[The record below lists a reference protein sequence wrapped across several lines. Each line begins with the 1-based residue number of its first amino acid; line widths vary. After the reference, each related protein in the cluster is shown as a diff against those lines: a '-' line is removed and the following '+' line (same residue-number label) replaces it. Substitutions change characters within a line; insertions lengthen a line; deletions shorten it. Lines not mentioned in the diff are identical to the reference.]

1 MATHR
6 KNSSKKRMRAGEFAV
21 AAFLGLAV
29 TAAPAVAAAD
39 TTDGPSTGPASDS
52 DHKASDNSGA
62 SNGAGGSGTVKTG
75 GLGTSENDSDDR
87 GSGTRTGGL
96 KERDELKDD
105 DGLKD
110 NDGLKNEG
118 LKDDGVKNEGLKDE
132 EPVGSTVL
140 EGTDGSGAEAG
151 GAGEGTTPIVEEQPT
166 GEGTDTATTGEAG
179 TGTTTTEQPGTT
191 GGDGA
196 TTEPAAQPP
205 VTVPGGEGAEVPP
218 GTVDSPSDNAPVVAP
233 VVVPEVGH
241 SAQYASL
248 AGSDPTPTPPALA
261 SALFD
266 IDIVPKPPVIPAFEP
281 FMGIVNAL
289 AGFVDAIFPP
299 YAADPI
305 LNPTQV
311 AAGWVM
317 TLFAGLQGTYWNGEP
332 TPFTFGALVLVTAA
346 YSRYERLATNQL
358 PGEPTVSAGP
368 LPLTWKLKSIDPNGD
383 PLVYSVDLSGQPSNG
398 LITMSPDGTFSFVP
412 SSLDDLNNG
421 TDVTFTVRVNDSL
434 GFLDHPLT
442 PDGNDAYYT
451 VTFRYPGLGINNLPY
466 FGSGGHAQVTGYDPV
481 TGKVTITAE
490 ATDADGDPLTY
501 TASALWGSVVRNE
514 DGTFTYTPTDAARHG
529 AAALL
534 GVKSDLISI
543 WANDGRGGI
552 TLLPT
557 VVSVD
562 IVSANTPP
570 TITVGTATTEP
581 ITGII
586 TGSFE
591 VKDDDDDLV
600 IVTGDVVTPRGGVVV
615 VTPFGYMY
623 TPTLAARSQGGTDTF
638 TVTLNDA
645 HGGVVEVSV
654 TVTINRINSN
664 PIGGI
669 TVALPDSDGVVR
681 GTVAA
686 TDFDGDDLTFTL
698 ANGASSGHSANGGI
712 VLLNTDG
719 TFTFIPKPAGLLGGL
734 TLDSFEV
741 HVSDGRGGTT
751 TTTVTLSA
759 DLDIDPV
766 VTSNVDGVVKG
777 GLQISNNA
785 NTGLLTYSVGSGPSK
800 GTVTV
805 NADGTYTYTA
815 TTAGWNESDTF
826 TIVGTVDGQ
835 SITVATVTVV
845 PKPNVAPTAPLIGGD
860 TVIGGSGIA
869 SGTVHAS
876 DENGDT
882 LHYSVDGPGGSSTKV
897 LSNGAIVTVDQNGNW
912 HYIPGLDS
920 GDPVFGAIALST
932 FTIYVTDGKGGEA
945 STLITVNTHN
955 LNIPVTKSGSNGTVT
970 GGLGLSAG
978 EQGLMTYS
986 LGNGPSKGTV
996 TVNADGTYTYTAT
1009 SAGWNE
1015 SDTFTI
1021 VGTINGQSI
1030 TVAEVSLVPKANTAP
1045 TAPLLGGD
1053 TVIGGSGIASGTVNA
1068 SDADGDT
1075 LHFSVDG
1082 PGGSSTKVLS
1092 NGAIVTVDANGKWH
1106 YIPGLNSGDLG
1117 GLVSSIALSS
1127 FTIYVTDGKGGQAST
1142 LITVN
1147 THELD
1152 IPVTKVVNN
1161 GTVTGGLGLS
1171 AGEQGLMTYSLGNGP
1186 SKGTVTVNADGTY
1199 TYTATTAGW
1208 NESDTFTIV
1217 GTINGQ
1223 SITVAEVSVVPKSN
1237 AAPTVDPI
1245 DLVTVVG
1252 GSGIATGNV
1261 SANDANGDTL
1271 HYSVT
1276 GYGGASTKVLSNGA
1290 IVSVDQ
1296 NGKWSYIPGPN
1307 SGVLGVILASSFTVY
1322 VTDGK
1327 GGEASTP
1334 VVVTTH
1340 DLNIP
1345 VTKSGSNGTVT
1356 GGLTLTAAEQGLMTY
1371 SLGNGP
1377 SKGTVTVNADGTY
1390 TYTATS
1396 AGWNESDTFTIVGT
1410 INGQSITVAEVSL
1423 VPKANTA
1430 PTAPLLGG
1438 DTVIGGSGI
1447 ASGTVNASDADGDT
1461 LHYSVDGPGGSSTKV
1476 LSNGAI
1482 VTVDA
1487 NGKWHYIPGLNS
1499 GDLGGLVSS
1508 IALST
1513 FTIYVTDG
1521 KGGQAS
1527 TLITV
1532 NTHELD
1538 IPVTKVVNNGT
1549 VTGGLGLSAGEQGLM
1564 TYSLGNGPSKGTV
1577 TVNADGTY
1585 TYTATT
1591 AGWNE
1596 SDTFTIVGT
1605 INGQSITVAEVSLV
1619 PKVNSGPSSKPL
1631 DGAVITGGSGI
1642 ATGNVGASDDDNDTL
1657 HYSVTGYGGGSSK
1670 LLGNG
1675 AIVTVD
1681 ANGKWSYVPGLNSGV
1696 LGAIVGSSF
1705 TVYVTD
1711 GKGGQTTTFVTV
1723 TTHDLNLP
1731 VTTSTS
1737 GGNGIVTGAVQLT
1750 GAEQGVLTYS
1760 VGNGPSKGTVAINA
1774 DGTYTYTR
1782 TVAGHTGGPTDS
1794 FEILGTVGGVSIVVA
1809 TVTVT
1814 PTLSNAAP
1822 TAGQTT
1828 ITESSLGG
1836 DFLGIRTQNTKGK
1849 VTAADADGDAITYPG
1864 GSIIPA
1870 MYSTANGGSVSFYS
1884 DGTFTYAITKSN
1896 SYFHGAAAVGASGLA
1911 VKDTFTITITDAL
1924 GASATIVVEVPV
1936 EKLNAKPSSSVSTNA
1951 SSDALGVV
1959 RGTLNG
1965 SDNDDDALTYN
1976 LVGATGGSAYTAN
1989 GGIVTLSGNSF
2000 TYIPTKSGSTTDTFT
2015 VTVSDGHG
2023 GTTTATISVAQAT
2036 PSPVT
2041 VTNGGANIQTV
2052 TLNVPGADASLLTF
2066 SVGAQGTKGT
2076 VVRNADGTYTYTRNT
2091 GLGHSTTPNDT
2102 FTIIGTDA
2110 SGKTVTIATVN
2121 VAPTIPNA
2129 APVAG
2134 STVVTGFSIDDN
2146 RVLGIGTLKQ
2156 TTTGTLKATDAD
2168 GDTVTFTPGSFSTAN
2183 GGTVAVNA
2191 DGTFTY
2197 TIEKGFSYYH
2207 GAAKI
2212 GASGSAVA
2220 DSFTATAVDGFGGS
2234 TSYSVSLSIYAINST
2249 PTISGGG
2256 RALGTVSGINV
2267 DDDDGDSLTFSHNGS
2282 SFTFGGRGLYTST
2295 LWNGSRLTVSDGY
2308 YVVVNGVVT
2317 GTPSTVTKTW

>member
-52 DHKASDNSGA
+52 DHKAGDNTGA
-62 SNGAGGSGTVKTG
+62 SNGTGGSGTVKTG

-87 GSGTRTGGL
+87 GSDTRTGGV
-96 KERDELKDD
+96 KERDESKDD
-105 DGLKD
+105 DS
-110 NDGLKNEG
+110 LKNDS
-118 LKDDGVKNEGLKDE
+118 LKNDDLKSDDLKNDDE
-132 EPVGSTVL
+132 IAGSTVL
-140 EGTDGSGAEAG
+140 TGTNGSGGENSG
-151 GAGEGTTPIVEEQPT
+151 GSVGATPIVDEQPPT
-166 GEGTDTATTGEAG
+166 EGTATTTTGEAG
-179 TGTTTTEQPGTT
+179 TGTTTEQSGTGSNT
-191 GGDGA
+191 GGDGV
-196 TTEPAAQPP
+196 TTEPGTQS
-205 VTVPGGEGAEVPP
+205 PGTAPEGEGTEGEGTEVAP
-218 GTVDSPSDNAPVVAP
+218 GTVDGPSDNAPVVAP

-241 SAQYASL
+241 ANQYAAL
-248 AGSDPTPTPPALA
+248 AGSDPAPTPPALA

-358 PGEPTVSAGP
+358 PGAPTVSAGP

-383 PLVYSVDLSGQPSNG
+383 PLVYSVDFSGQPSNG

-412 SSLDDLNNG
+412 NSLDDLNNG

-451 VTFRYPGLGINNLPY
+451 VSFRYPGLGINNLPY

-481 TGKVTITAE
+481 TGKVTITAA

-501 TASALWGSVVRNE
+501 TAEALWGSVVRNE
-514 DGTFTYTPTDAARHG
+514 DGTFTYTPSDAARHG

-534 GVKSDLISI
+534 GVKTDLVSI

-600 IVTGDVVTPRGGVVV
+600 IVTGDVVTPRGGIVV

-741 HVSDGRGGTT
+741 LVSDGRGGTT

-785 NTGLLTYSVGSGPSK
+785 NTGLLTYSLGSGPSK

-815 TTAGWNESDTF
+815 TTAGWNETDTF

-835 SITVATVTVV
+835 SITVATVKVV

-955 LNIPVTKSGSNGTVT
+955 LSIPVTKSGSNGTVT
-970 GGLGLSAG
+970 GGLTLTAA

-986 LGNGPSKGTV
+986 VGSGPSKGTV

-1009 SAGWNE
+1009 TAGWNE
-1015 SDTFTI
+1015 TDTFTI
-1021 VGTINGQSI
+1021 VGTIDGQSI
-1030 TVAEVSLVPKANTAP
+1030 TVAEVSVVPKKNSAP
-1045 TAPLLGGD
+1045 SAPMVGGD
-1053 TVIGGSGIASGTVNA
+1053 TVFGGSGIASGTVNA

-1082 PGGSSTKVLS
+1082 PGGASTKVLS

-1152 IPVTKVVNN
+1152 IPVTKVVNGN

-1171 AGEQGLMTYSLGNGP
+1171 AGEQGLMTYSLGSGP

-1199 TYTATTAGW
+1199 TYMATTAGW
-1208 NESDTFTIV
+1208 NETDTFTIV
-1217 GTINGQ
+1217 GTIDGQ

-1290 IVSVDQ
+1290 IVSVDA

-1340 DLNIP
+1340 DLTIP

-1371 SLGNGP
+1371 S
-1377 SKGTVTVNADGTY
+1377 
-1390 TYTATS
+1390 
-1396 AGWNESDTFTIVGT
+1396 VG
-1410 INGQSITVAEVSL
+1410 S
-1423 VPKANTA
+1423 
-1430 PTAPLLGG
+1430 
-1438 DTVIGGSGI
+1438 
-1447 ASGTVNASDADGDT
+1447 
-1461 LHYSVDGPGGSSTKV
+1461 
-1476 LSNGAI
+1476 
-1482 VTVDA
+1482 
-1487 NGKWHYIPGLNS
+1487 
-1499 GDLGGLVSS
+1499 
-1508 IALST
+1508 
-1513 FTIYVTDG
+1513 
-1521 KGGQAS
+1521 
-1527 TLITV
+1527 
-1532 NTHELD
+1532 
-1538 IPVTKVVNNGT
+1538 
-1549 VTGGLGLSAGEQGLM
+1549 
-1564 TYSLGNGPSKGTV
+1564 GPSKGTV

-1596 SDTFTIVGT
+1596 TDTFTIVGT

-1631 DGAVITGGSGI
+1631 DGAVIAGGSGI

-1705 TVYVTD
+1705 TVYITD
-1711 GKGGQTTTFVTV
+1711 GKGGQTTTFVIV

-1731 VTTSTS
+1731 VTTSNS

-1750 GAEQGVLTYS
+1750 GDEQGVLTYS
-1760 VGNGPSKGTVAINA
+1760 VGNGPSKGTVAVNA

-1794 FEILGTVGGVSIVVA
+1794 FEIIGTVGGVSIVVA

-1836 DFLGIRTQNTKGK
+1836 DFLGIRTQSTKGK

-1884 DGTFTYAITKSN
+1884 DGTFTYTITKSN
-1896 SYFHGAAAVGASGLA
+1896 SYFHGAAAVGASGLT

-1965 SDNDDDALTYN
+1965 SDNDDDPLTYS

-2041 VTNGGANIQTV
+2041 VTNAGANIQKV

-2076 VVRNADGTYTYTRNT
+2076 VVRNADGTYTYTRNAA
-2091 GLGHSTTPNDT
+2091 LGHSTTPNDA
-2102 FTIIGTDA
+2102 FTILGTDA

-2129 APVAG
+2129 APIGGAVTIT
-2134 STVVTGFSIDDN
+2134 SSSLEDNTVI
-2146 RVLGIGTLKQ
+2146 GIGTWKQ
-2156 TTTGTLKATDAD
+2156 RTSGSLAASDSD
-2168 GDTVTFTPGSFSTAN
+2168 GDAVSWTAGTFSTAN
-2183 GGTVAVNA
+2183 GGSVVVNA
-2191 DGTFTY
+2191 NGTFSY
-2197 TIEKGFSYYH
+2197 TIDKGYSYFH
-2207 GAAKI
+2207 GAAKV
-2212 GASGSAVA
+2212 GASGTAFA
-2220 DSFTATAVDGFGGS
+2220 DNFSVTVNDGFGGS
-2234 TSYSVSLSIYAINST
+2234 TTYSVNVNIYAHNDPPSISSGVRGIGGKYWTSVFAST
-2249 PTISGGG
+2249 SNGDSIGDLTITGQTGGGSATYTGWSQTLSTSGKSSGGTVTVTVTEDEYYKVVDG
-2256 RALGTVSGINV
+2256 VVQVGTLASTSRTFTVS
-2267 DDDDGDSLTFSHNGS
+2267 
-2282 SFTFGGRGLYTST
+2282 
-2295 LWNGSRLTVSDGY
+2295 
-2308 YVVVNGVVT
+2308 
-2317 GTPSTVTKTW
+2317 

>member
-39 TTDGPSTGPASDS
+39 TTDGPSTGPSTDSDS
-52 DHKASDNSGA
+52 KASDTTGA
-62 SNGAGGSGTVKTG
+62 STGAGGSSTVKTG
-75 GLGTSENDSDDR
+75 ALGTPDNDADDDR
-87 GSGTRTGGL
+87 GSDSRSGSV
-96 KERDELKDD
+96 KERGESATSKDD
-105 DGLKD
+105 D
-110 NDGLKNEG
+110 
-118 LKDDGVKNEGLKDE
+118 DDAIDTKLLDKADDSVE
-132 EPVGSTVL
+132 
-140 EGTDGSGAEAG
+140 GSGG
-151 GAGEGTTPIVEEQPT
+151 DLGVTPVVEEQ
-166 GEGTDTATTGEAG
+166 GEGVGTTVEAG
-179 TGTTTTEQPGTT
+179 TETPATETPATEASATETSGTEGGTEEPATGGNAVGTAEPGTQ
-191 GGDGA
+191 A
-196 TTEPAAQPP
+196 
-205 VTVPGGEGAEVPP
+205 PGSTPESEGTEVPS
-218 GTVDSPSDNAPVVAP
+218 GAVDGPSDNAPVVAP

-241 SAQYASL
+241 SAQYAAL
-248 AGSDPTPTPPALA
+248 AGSDATPTPPALA
-261 SALFD
+261 AALFD

-289 AGFVDAIFPP
+289 AGFIDAIFPP
-299 YAADPI
+299 YAPDPI

-412 SSLDDLNNG
+412 NSLDDLNNG

-442 PDGNDAYYT
+442 PEGNDAYYT

-481 TGKVTITAE
+481 TGKVTITAA

-514 DGTFTYTPTDAARHG
+514 DGTFTYTPSDAARHG

-534 GVKSDLISI
+534 GVKTDLVSI

-686 TDFDGDDLTFTL
+686 SDFDGDDLTFTL

-741 HVSDGRGGTT
+741 HISDGRGGTT

-785 NTGLLTYSVGSGPSK
+785 NTGLLTYSLGSGPSK
-800 GTVTV
+800 GNVTV

-835 SITVATVTVV
+835 SITVATVSVI

-882 LHYSVDGPGGSSTKV
+882 LHYSVNGPGGGSTKV
-897 LSNGAIVTVDQNGNW
+897 LANGAIVTVDQNGNW
-912 HYIPGLDS
+912 HYIPGIDS

-955 LNIPVTKSGSNGTVT
+955 LTIPVTKSGNGSGTVT
-970 GGLGLSAG
+970 GGLTLTAA

-986 LGNGPSKGTV
+986 
-996 TVNADGTYTYTAT
+996 
-1009 SAGWNE
+1009 
-1015 SDTFTI
+1015 
-1021 VGTINGQSI
+1021 VGS
-1030 TVAEVSLVPKANTAP
+1030 
-1045 TAPLLGGD
+1045 
-1053 TVIGGSGIASGTVNA
+1053 
-1068 SDADGDT
+1068 
-1075 LHFSVDG
+1075 
-1082 PGGSSTKVLS
+1082 
-1092 NGAIVTVDANGKWH
+1092 
-1106 YIPGLNSGDLG
+1106 
-1117 GLVSSIALSS
+1117 
-1127 FTIYVTDGKGGQAST
+1127 
-1142 LITVN
+1142 
-1147 THELD
+1147 
-1152 IPVTKVVNN
+1152 
-1161 GTVTGGLGLS
+1161 
-1171 AGEQGLMTYSLGNGP
+1171 GP

-1208 NESDTFTIV
+1208 NET
-1217 GTINGQ
+1217 
-1223 SITVAEVSVVPKSN
+1223 
-1237 AAPTVDPI
+1237 
-1245 DLVTVVG
+1245 
-1252 GSGIATGNV
+1252 
-1261 SANDANGDTL
+1261 
-1271 HYSVT
+1271 
-1276 GYGGASTKVLSNGA
+1276 
-1290 IVSVDQ
+1290 
-1296 NGKWSYIPGPN
+1296 
-1307 SGVLGVILASSFTVY
+1307 
-1322 VTDGK
+1322 
-1327 GGEASTP
+1327 
-1334 VVVTTH
+1334 
-1340 DLNIP
+1340 
-1345 VTKSGSNGTVT
+1345 
-1356 GGLTLTAAEQGLMTY
+1356 
-1371 SLGNGP
+1371 
-1377 SKGTVTVNADGTY
+1377 
-1390 TYTATS
+1390 
-1396 AGWNESDTFTIVGT
+1396 DTFTIVGT

-1423 VPKANTA
+1423 VPKSNTA

-1461 LHYSVDGPGGSSTKV
+1461 LHYSVDGPGGASTKV
-1476 LSNGAI
+1476 LANGAI

-1538 IPVTKVVNNGT
+1538 IPVTKVVNGNGT

-1564 TYSLGNGPSKGTV
+1564 TYSVGNGPSKGTV

-1596 SDTFTIVGT
+1596 TDTFTIVGT
-1605 INGQSITVAEVSLV
+1605 VDGQSITVAEVSVV
-1619 PKVNSGPSSKPL
+1619 PK
-1631 DGAVITGGSGI
+1631 
-1642 ATGNVGASDDDNDTL
+1642 
-1657 HYSVTGYGGGSSK
+1657 
-1670 LLGNG
+1670 
-1675 AIVTVD
+1675 
-1681 ANGKWSYVPGLNSGV
+1681 
-1696 LGAIVGSSF
+1696 
-1705 TVYVTD
+1705 
-1711 GKGGQTTTFVTV
+1711 
-1723 TTHDLNLP
+1723 
-1731 VTTSTS
+1731 
-1737 GGNGIVTGAVQLT
+1737 
-1750 GAEQGVLTYS
+1750 
-1760 VGNGPSKGTVAINA
+1760 
-1774 DGTYTYTR
+1774 
-1782 TVAGHTGGPTDS
+1782 
-1794 FEILGTVGGVSIVVA
+1794 
-1809 TVTVT
+1809 
-1814 PTLSNAAP
+1814 SN
-1822 TAGQTT
+1822 
-1828 ITESSLGG
+1828 
-1836 DFLGIRTQNTKGK
+1836 
-1849 VTAADADGDAITYPG
+1849 
-1864 GSIIPA
+1864 
-1870 MYSTANGGSVSFYS
+1870 
-1884 DGTFTYAITKSN
+1884 
-1896 SYFHGAAAVGASGLA
+1896 
-1911 VKDTFTITITDAL
+1911 
-1924 GASATIVVEVPV
+1924 
-1936 EKLNAKPSSSVSTNA
+1936 
-1951 SSDALGVV
+1951 
-1959 RGTLNG
+1959 
-1965 SDNDDDALTYN
+1965 
-1976 LVGATGGSAYTAN
+1976 
-1989 GGIVTLSGNSF
+1989 
-2000 TYIPTKSGSTTDTFT
+2000 
-2015 VTVSDGHG
+2015 
-2023 GTTTATISVAQAT
+2023 
-2036 PSPVT
+2036 
-2041 VTNGGANIQTV
+2041 
-2052 TLNVPGADASLLTF
+2052 
-2066 SVGAQGTKGT
+2066 
-2076 VVRNADGTYTYTRNT
+2076 
-2091 GLGHSTTPNDT
+2091 
-2102 FTIIGTDA
+2102 
-2110 SGKTVTIATVN
+2110 
-2121 VAPTIPNA
+2121 
-2129 APVAG
+2129 
-2134 STVVTGFSIDDN
+2134 
-2146 RVLGIGTLKQ
+2146 
-2156 TTTGTLKATDAD
+2156 
-2168 GDTVTFTPGSFSTAN
+2168 
-2183 GGTVAVNA
+2183 
-2191 DGTFTY
+2191 
-2197 TIEKGFSYYH
+2197 
-2207 GAAKI
+2207 
-2212 GASGSAVA
+2212 
-2220 DSFTATAVDGFGGS
+2220 
-2234 TSYSVSLSIYAINST
+2234 
-2249 PTISGGG
+2249 
-2256 RALGTVSGINV
+2256 
-2267 DDDDGDSLTFSHNGS
+2267 
-2282 SFTFGGRGLYTST
+2282 
-2295 LWNGSRLTVSDGY
+2295 
-2308 YVVVNGVVT
+2308 
-2317 GTPSTVTKTW
+2317 

>member
-1 MATHR
+1 M
-6 KNSSKKRMRAGEFAV
+6 
-21 AAFLGLAV
+21 
-29 TAAPAVAAAD
+29 
-39 TTDGPSTGPASDS
+39 
-52 DHKASDNSGA
+52 
-62 SNGAGGSGTVKTG
+62 
-75 GLGTSENDSDDR
+75 
-87 GSGTRTGGL
+87 
-96 KERDELKDD
+96 
-105 DGLKD
+105 
-110 NDGLKNEG
+110 
-118 LKDDGVKNEGLKDE
+118 
-132 EPVGSTVL
+132 
-140 EGTDGSGAEAG
+140 
-151 GAGEGTTPIVEEQPT
+151 
-166 GEGTDTATTGEAG
+166 
-179 TGTTTTEQPGTT
+179 
-191 GGDGA
+191 
-196 TTEPAAQPP
+196 
-205 VTVPGGEGAEVPP
+205 
-218 GTVDSPSDNAPVVAP
+218 
-233 VVVPEVGH
+233 
-241 SAQYASL
+241 
-248 AGSDPTPTPPALA
+248 
-261 SALFD
+261 
-266 IDIVPKPPVIPAFEP
+266 
-281 FMGIVNAL
+281 
-289 AGFVDAIFPP
+289 
-299 YAADPI
+299 
-305 LNPTQV
+305 
-311 AAGWVM
+311 
-317 TLFAGLQGTYWNGEP
+317 
-332 TPFTFGALVLVTAA
+332 
-346 YSRYERLATNQL
+346 
-358 PGEPTVSAGP
+358 
-368 LPLTWKLKSIDPNGD
+368 
-383 PLVYSVDLSGQPSNG
+383 
-398 LITMSPDGTFSFVP
+398 
-412 SSLDDLNNG
+412 
-421 TDVTFTVRVNDSL
+421 
-434 GFLDHPLT
+434 
-442 PDGNDAYYT
+442 
-451 VTFRYPGLGINNLPY
+451 
-466 FGSGGHAQVTGYDPV
+466 
-481 TGKVTITAE
+481 
-490 ATDADGDPLTY
+490 
-501 TASALWGSVVRNE
+501 
-514 DGTFTYTPTDAARHG
+514 
-529 AAALL
+529 
-534 GVKSDLISI
+534 
-543 WANDGRGGI
+543 
-552 TLLPT
+552 
-557 VVSVD
+557 
-562 IVSANTPP
+562 
-570 TITVGTATTEP
+570 
-581 ITGII
+581 TGII

-600 IVTGDVVTPRGGVVV
+600 IVTGDVVTPRGGIVV

-741 HVSDGRGGTT
+741 LVSDGRGGTT

-785 NTGLLTYSVGSGPSK
+785 NTGLLTYSLGSGPSK

-815 TTAGWNESDTF
+815 TTAGWNETDAF

-835 SITVATVTVV
+835 SITVATVKVV

-955 LNIPVTKSGSNGTVT
+955 LSIPVTKSGSNGTVT
-970 GGLGLSAG
+970 GGLTLTAA

-986 LGNGPSKGTV
+986 VGSGPSKGTV

-1009 SAGWNE
+1009 TAGWNE
-1015 SDTFTI
+1015 TDTFTI

-1030 TVAEVSLVPKANTAP
+1030 TVAEVSVVPKKNSAP
-1045 TAPLLGGD
+1045 SAPMVGGD
-1053 TVIGGSGIASGTVNA
+1053 TVFGGSGIASGTVNA

-1082 PGGSSTKVLS
+1082 PGGASTKVLS

-1152 IPVTKVVNN
+1152 IPVTKVVNGN

-1171 AGEQGLMTYSLGNGP
+1171 AGEQGLMTYSLGSGP

-1208 NESDTFTIV
+1208 NETDTFTIV
-1217 GTINGQ
+1217 GTIDGQ

-1340 DLNIP
+1340 DLTIP

-1371 SLGNGP
+1371 S
-1377 SKGTVTVNADGTY
+1377 
-1390 TYTATS
+1390 
-1396 AGWNESDTFTIVGT
+1396 VG
-1410 INGQSITVAEVSL
+1410 S
-1423 VPKANTA
+1423 
-1430 PTAPLLGG
+1430 
-1438 DTVIGGSGI
+1438 
-1447 ASGTVNASDADGDT
+1447 
-1461 LHYSVDGPGGSSTKV
+1461 
-1476 LSNGAI
+1476 
-1482 VTVDA
+1482 
-1487 NGKWHYIPGLNS
+1487 
-1499 GDLGGLVSS
+1499 
-1508 IALST
+1508 
-1513 FTIYVTDG
+1513 
-1521 KGGQAS
+1521 
-1527 TLITV
+1527 
-1532 NTHELD
+1532 
-1538 IPVTKVVNNGT
+1538 
-1549 VTGGLGLSAGEQGLM
+1549 
-1564 TYSLGNGPSKGTV
+1564 GPSKGTV

-1596 SDTFTIVGT
+1596 TDTFTIVGT

-1631 DGAVITGGSGI
+1631 DGAVIAGGSGI

-1705 TVYVTD
+1705 TVYITD

-1731 VTTSTS
+1731 VTTSNS

-1750 GAEQGVLTYS
+1750 GDEQGVLTYS
-1760 VGNGPSKGTVAINA
+1760 VGNGPSKGTVAVNA

-1794 FEILGTVGGVSIVVA
+1794 FEIIGTVGGVSIVVA

-1836 DFLGIRTQNTKGK
+1836 DFLGIRTQSTKGK

-1884 DGTFTYAITKSN
+1884 DGTFTYTITKSN
-1896 SYFHGAAAVGASGLA
+1896 SYFHGAAAVGASGLT

-1965 SDNDDDALTYN
+1965 SDNDDDPLTYS
-1976 LVGATGGSAYTAN
+1976 LVGATGGSAYTTN

-2041 VTNGGANIQTV
+2041 VTNAGANIQKV

-2076 VVRNADGTYTYTRNT
+2076 VVRNADGTYTYTRNAA
-2091 GLGHSTTPNDT
+2091 LGHSTTPNDT
-2102 FTIIGTDA
+2102 FTILGTDA

-2129 APVAG
+2129 APIGGAVTIT
-2134 STVVTGFSIDDN
+2134 SSSLEDNTVI
-2146 RVLGIGTLKQ
+2146 GIGTWKQ
-2156 TTTGTLKATDAD
+2156 RTSGSLAASDSD
-2168 GDTVTFTPGSFSTAN
+2168 GDAVSWTAGTFSTAN
-2183 GGTVAVNA
+2183 GGSVVVNA
-2191 DGTFTY
+2191 NGTFSY
-2197 TIEKGFSYYH
+2197 TIDKGYSYFH
-2207 GAAKI
+2207 GAAKV
-2212 GASGSAVA
+2212 GASGTAFA
-2220 DSFTATAVDGFGGS
+2220 DNFSVTVNDGFGGS
-2234 TSYSVSLSIYAINST
+2234 TTYSVNVNIYAHNDPPSISSGVRGIGGKYWTSVFAST
-2249 PTISGGG
+2249 SNGDSIGDLTITGQTGGGSATYTGWSQTLSTSGKSSGGTVTVTVTEDEYYKVVDG
-2256 RALGTVSGINV
+2256 VVQVGTLASTSRTFTVS
-2267 DDDDGDSLTFSHNGS
+2267 
-2282 SFTFGGRGLYTST
+2282 
-2295 LWNGSRLTVSDGY
+2295 
-2308 YVVVNGVVT
+2308 
-2317 GTPSTVTKTW
+2317 

>member
-52 DHKASDNSGA
+52 DHKAGDNTGA
-62 SNGAGGSGTVKTG
+62 SNGTGGSGTVKTG

-87 GSGTRTGGL
+87 GSDTRTGGV
-96 KERDELKDD
+96 KERDESKDD
-105 DGLKD
+105 DS
-110 NDGLKNEG
+110 LKNDS
-118 LKDDGVKNEGLKDE
+118 LKNDDLKSDDLKNDDE
-132 EPVGSTVL
+132 IAGSTVL
-140 EGTDGSGAEAG
+140 TGTNGSGGENSG
-151 GAGEGTTPIVEEQPT
+151 GSVGATPIVDEQPPT
-166 GEGTDTATTGEAG
+166 EGTATTTTGEAG
-179 TGTTTTEQPGTT
+179 TGTTTEQSGTGSNT
-191 GGDGA
+191 GGDGV
-196 TTEPAAQPP
+196 TTEPGTQS
-205 VTVPGGEGAEVPP
+205 PGTAPEGEGTEGEGTEVAP
-218 GTVDSPSDNAPVVAP
+218 GTVDGPSDNAPVVAP

-241 SAQYASL
+241 ANQYAAL
-248 AGSDPTPTPPALA
+248 AGSDPAPTPPALA

-358 PGEPTVSAGP
+358 PGAPTVSAGP

-383 PLVYSVDLSGQPSNG
+383 PLVYSVDFSGQPSNG

-412 SSLDDLNNG
+412 NSLDDLNNG

-451 VTFRYPGLGINNLPY
+451 VSFRYPGLGINNLPY

-481 TGKVTITAE
+481 TGKVTITAA

-501 TASALWGSVVRNE
+501 TAEALWGSVVRNE
-514 DGTFTYTPTDAARHG
+514 DGTFTYTPSDAARHG

-534 GVKSDLISI
+534 GVKTDLVSI

-600 IVTGDVVTPRGGVVV
+600 IVTGDVVTPRGGIVV

-741 HVSDGRGGTT
+741 LVSDGRGGTT

-785 NTGLLTYSVGSGPSK
+785 NTGLLTYSLGSGPSK

-805 NADGTYTYTA
+805 NADGTYTYMA
-815 TTAGWNESDTF
+815 TTAGWNETDTF

-835 SITVATVTVV
+835 SITVATVKVV

-955 LNIPVTKSGSNGTVT
+955 LSIPVTKSGSNGTVT
-970 GGLGLSAG
+970 GGLTLTAA

-986 LGNGPSKGTV
+986 VGSGPSKGTV

-1009 SAGWNE
+1009 TAGWNE
-1015 SDTFTI
+1015 TDTFTI
-1021 VGTINGQSI
+1021 VGTIDGQSI
-1030 TVAEVSLVPKANTAP
+1030 TVAEVSVVPKKNSAP
-1045 TAPLLGGD
+1045 SAPMVGGD
-1053 TVIGGSGIASGTVNA
+1053 TVFGGSGIASGTVNA

-1082 PGGSSTKVLS
+1082 PGGASTKVLS

-1152 IPVTKVVNN
+1152 IPVTKVVNGN

-1171 AGEQGLMTYSLGNGP
+1171 AGEQGLMTYSLGSGP

-1199 TYTATTAGW
+1199 TYMATTAGW
-1208 NESDTFTIV
+1208 NETDTFTIV
-1217 GTINGQ
+1217 GTIDGQ

-1290 IVSVDQ
+1290 IVSVDA

-1340 DLNIP
+1340 DLTIP

-1371 SLGNGP
+1371 S
-1377 SKGTVTVNADGTY
+1377 
-1390 TYTATS
+1390 
-1396 AGWNESDTFTIVGT
+1396 VG
-1410 INGQSITVAEVSL
+1410 S
-1423 VPKANTA
+1423 
-1430 PTAPLLGG
+1430 
-1438 DTVIGGSGI
+1438 
-1447 ASGTVNASDADGDT
+1447 
-1461 LHYSVDGPGGSSTKV
+1461 
-1476 LSNGAI
+1476 
-1482 VTVDA
+1482 
-1487 NGKWHYIPGLNS
+1487 
-1499 GDLGGLVSS
+1499 
-1508 IALST
+1508 
-1513 FTIYVTDG
+1513 
-1521 KGGQAS
+1521 
-1527 TLITV
+1527 
-1532 NTHELD
+1532 
-1538 IPVTKVVNNGT
+1538 
-1549 VTGGLGLSAGEQGLM
+1549 
-1564 TYSLGNGPSKGTV
+1564 GPSKGTV

-1596 SDTFTIVGT
+1596 TDTFTIVGT

-1631 DGAVITGGSGI
+1631 DGAVIAGGSGI

-1705 TVYVTD
+1705 TVYITD
-1711 GKGGQTTTFVTV
+1711 GKGGQTTTFVIV

-1731 VTTSTS
+1731 VTTSNS

-1750 GAEQGVLTYS
+1750 GDEQGVLTYS
-1760 VGNGPSKGTVAINA
+1760 VGNGPSKGTVAVNA

-1794 FEILGTVGGVSIVVA
+1794 FEIIGTVGGVSIVVA

-1836 DFLGIRTQNTKGK
+1836 DFLGIRTQSTKGK

-1884 DGTFTYAITKSN
+1884 DGTFTYTITKSN
-1896 SYFHGAAAVGASGLA
+1896 SYFHGAAAVGASGLT

-1965 SDNDDDALTYN
+1965 SDNDDDPLTYS

-2041 VTNGGANIQTV
+2041 VTNAGANIQKV

-2076 VVRNADGTYTYTRNT
+2076 VVRNADGTYTYTRNAA
-2091 GLGHSTTPNDT
+2091 LGHSTTPNDA
-2102 FTIIGTDA
+2102 FTILGTDA

-2129 APVAG
+2129 APIGGAVTIT
-2134 STVVTGFSIDDN
+2134 SSSLEDNTVI
-2146 RVLGIGTLKQ
+2146 GIGTWKQ
-2156 TTTGTLKATDAD
+2156 RTSGSLAASDSD
-2168 GDTVTFTPGSFSTAN
+2168 GDAVSWTAGTFSTAN
-2183 GGTVAVNA
+2183 GGSVVVNA
-2191 DGTFTY
+2191 NGTFSY
-2197 TIEKGFSYYH
+2197 TIDKGYSYFH
-2207 GAAKI
+2207 GAAKV
-2212 GASGSAVA
+2212 GASGTAFA
-2220 DSFTATAVDGFGGS
+2220 DNFSVTVNDGFGGS
-2234 TSYSVSLSIYAINST
+2234 TTYSVNVNIYAHNDPPSISSGVRGIGGKYWTSVFAST
-2249 PTISGGG
+2249 SNGDSIGDLTITGQTGGGSATYTGWSQTLSTSGKSSGGTVTVTVTEDEYYKVVDG
-2256 RALGTVSGINV
+2256 VVQVGTLASTSRTFTVS
-2267 DDDDGDSLTFSHNGS
+2267 
-2282 SFTFGGRGLYTST
+2282 
-2295 LWNGSRLTVSDGY
+2295 
-2308 YVVVNGVVT
+2308 
-2317 GTPSTVTKTW
+2317 

>member
-1 MATHR
+1 M
-6 KNSSKKRMRAGEFAV
+6 
-21 AAFLGLAV
+21 
-29 TAAPAVAAAD
+29 
-39 TTDGPSTGPASDS
+39 
-52 DHKASDNSGA
+52 
-62 SNGAGGSGTVKTG
+62 
-75 GLGTSENDSDDR
+75 
-87 GSGTRTGGL
+87 
-96 KERDELKDD
+96 
-105 DGLKD
+105 
-110 NDGLKNEG
+110 
-118 LKDDGVKNEGLKDE
+118 
-132 EPVGSTVL
+132 
-140 EGTDGSGAEAG
+140 
-151 GAGEGTTPIVEEQPT
+151 
-166 GEGTDTATTGEAG
+166 
-179 TGTTTTEQPGTT
+179 
-191 GGDGA
+191 
-196 TTEPAAQPP
+196 
-205 VTVPGGEGAEVPP
+205 
-218 GTVDSPSDNAPVVAP
+218 
-233 VVVPEVGH
+233 
-241 SAQYASL
+241 
-248 AGSDPTPTPPALA
+248 
-261 SALFD
+261 
-266 IDIVPKPPVIPAFEP
+266 
-281 FMGIVNAL
+281 
-289 AGFVDAIFPP
+289 
-299 YAADPI
+299 
-305 LNPTQV
+305 
-311 AAGWVM
+311 
-317 TLFAGLQGTYWNGEP
+317 
-332 TPFTFGALVLVTAA
+332 
-346 YSRYERLATNQL
+346 
-358 PGEPTVSAGP
+358 
-368 LPLTWKLKSIDPNGD
+368 
-383 PLVYSVDLSGQPSNG
+383 
-398 LITMSPDGTFSFVP
+398 
-412 SSLDDLNNG
+412 
-421 TDVTFTVRVNDSL
+421 
-434 GFLDHPLT
+434 
-442 PDGNDAYYT
+442 
-451 VTFRYPGLGINNLPY
+451 
-466 FGSGGHAQVTGYDPV
+466 
-481 TGKVTITAE
+481 
-490 ATDADGDPLTY
+490 
-501 TASALWGSVVRNE
+501 
-514 DGTFTYTPTDAARHG
+514 
-529 AAALL
+529 
-534 GVKSDLISI
+534 
-543 WANDGRGGI
+543 
-552 TLLPT
+552 
-557 VVSVD
+557 
-562 IVSANTPP
+562 
-570 TITVGTATTEP
+570 
-581 ITGII
+581 
-586 TGSFE
+586 
-591 VKDDDDDLV
+591 
-600 IVTGDVVTPRGGVVV
+600 TGDVVTPRGGIVV

-741 HVSDGRGGTT
+741 LVSDGRGGTT

-785 NTGLLTYSVGSGPSK
+785 NTGLLTYSLGSGPSK

-815 TTAGWNESDTF
+815 TTAGWNETDAF

-835 SITVATVTVV
+835 SITVATVKVV

-955 LNIPVTKSGSNGTVT
+955 LSIPVTKSGSNGTVT
-970 GGLGLSAG
+970 GGLTLTAA

-986 LGNGPSKGTV
+986 VGSGPSKGTV

-1009 SAGWNE
+1009 TAGWNE
-1015 SDTFTI
+1015 TDTFTI

-1030 TVAEVSLVPKANTAP
+1030 TVAEVSVVPKKNSAP
-1045 TAPLLGGD
+1045 SAPMVGGD
-1053 TVIGGSGIASGTVNA
+1053 TVFGGSGIASGTVNA

-1082 PGGSSTKVLS
+1082 PGGASTKVLS

-1152 IPVTKVVNN
+1152 IPVTKVVNGN

-1171 AGEQGLMTYSLGNGP
+1171 AGEQGLMTYSLGSGP

-1208 NESDTFTIV
+1208 NETDTFTIV
-1217 GTINGQ
+1217 GTIDGQ

-1340 DLNIP
+1340 DLTIP

-1371 SLGNGP
+1371 S
-1377 SKGTVTVNADGTY
+1377 
-1390 TYTATS
+1390 
-1396 AGWNESDTFTIVGT
+1396 VG
-1410 INGQSITVAEVSL
+1410 S
-1423 VPKANTA
+1423 
-1430 PTAPLLGG
+1430 
-1438 DTVIGGSGI
+1438 
-1447 ASGTVNASDADGDT
+1447 
-1461 LHYSVDGPGGSSTKV
+1461 
-1476 LSNGAI
+1476 
-1482 VTVDA
+1482 
-1487 NGKWHYIPGLNS
+1487 
-1499 GDLGGLVSS
+1499 
-1508 IALST
+1508 
-1513 FTIYVTDG
+1513 
-1521 KGGQAS
+1521 
-1527 TLITV
+1527 
-1532 NTHELD
+1532 
-1538 IPVTKVVNNGT
+1538 
-1549 VTGGLGLSAGEQGLM
+1549 
-1564 TYSLGNGPSKGTV
+1564 GPSKGTV

-1596 SDTFTIVGT
+1596 TDTFTIVGT

-1631 DGAVITGGSGI
+1631 DGAVIAGGSGI

-1705 TVYVTD
+1705 TVYITD

-1731 VTTSTS
+1731 VTTSNS

-1750 GAEQGVLTYS
+1750 GDEQGVLTYS
-1760 VGNGPSKGTVAINA
+1760 VGNGPSKGTVAVNA

-1794 FEILGTVGGVSIVVA
+1794 FEIIGTVGGVSIVVA

-1836 DFLGIRTQNTKGK
+1836 DFLGIRTQSTKGK

-1884 DGTFTYAITKSN
+1884 DGTFTYTITKSN
-1896 SYFHGAAAVGASGLA
+1896 SYFHGAAAVGASGLT

-1965 SDNDDDALTYN
+1965 SDNDDDPLTYS
-1976 LVGATGGSAYTAN
+1976 LVGATGGSAYTTN

-2041 VTNGGANIQTV
+2041 VTNAGANIQKV

-2076 VVRNADGTYTYTRNT
+2076 VVRNADGTYTYTRNAA
-2091 GLGHSTTPNDT
+2091 LGHSTTPNDT
-2102 FTIIGTDA
+2102 FTILGTDA

-2129 APVAG
+2129 APIGGAVTIT
-2134 STVVTGFSIDDN
+2134 SSSLEDNTVI
-2146 RVLGIGTLKQ
+2146 GIGTWKQ
-2156 TTTGTLKATDAD
+2156 RTSGSLAASDSD
-2168 GDTVTFTPGSFSTAN
+2168 GDAVSWTAGTFSTAN
-2183 GGTVAVNA
+2183 GGSVVVNA
-2191 DGTFTY
+2191 NGTFSY
-2197 TIEKGFSYYH
+2197 TIDKGYSYFH
-2207 GAAKI
+2207 GAAKV
-2212 GASGSAVA
+2212 GASGTAFA
-2220 DSFTATAVDGFGGS
+2220 DNFSVTVNDGFGGS
-2234 TSYSVSLSIYAINST
+2234 TTYSVNVNIYAHNDPPSISSGVRGIGGKYWTSVFAST
-2249 PTISGGG
+2249 SNGDSIGDLTITGQTGGGSATYTGWSQTLSTSGKSSGGTVTVTVTEDEYYKVVDG
-2256 RALGTVSGINV
+2256 VVQVGTLASTSRTFTVS
-2267 DDDDGDSLTFSHNGS
+2267 
-2282 SFTFGGRGLYTST
+2282 
-2295 LWNGSRLTVSDGY
+2295 
-2308 YVVVNGVVT
+2308 
-2317 GTPSTVTKTW
+2317 

>member
-1 MATHR
+1 M
-6 KNSSKKRMRAGEFAV
+6 
-21 AAFLGLAV
+21 
-29 TAAPAVAAAD
+29 
-39 TTDGPSTGPASDS
+39 
-52 DHKASDNSGA
+52 
-62 SNGAGGSGTVKTG
+62 
-75 GLGTSENDSDDR
+75 
-87 GSGTRTGGL
+87 
-96 KERDELKDD
+96 
-105 DGLKD
+105 
-110 NDGLKNEG
+110 
-118 LKDDGVKNEGLKDE
+118 
-132 EPVGSTVL
+132 
-140 EGTDGSGAEAG
+140 
-151 GAGEGTTPIVEEQPT
+151 
-166 GEGTDTATTGEAG
+166 
-179 TGTTTTEQPGTT
+179 
-191 GGDGA
+191 
-196 TTEPAAQPP
+196 
-205 VTVPGGEGAEVPP
+205 
-218 GTVDSPSDNAPVVAP
+218 
-233 VVVPEVGH
+233 
-241 SAQYASL
+241 
-248 AGSDPTPTPPALA
+248 
-261 SALFD
+261 
-266 IDIVPKPPVIPAFEP
+266 
-281 FMGIVNAL
+281 
-289 AGFVDAIFPP
+289 
-299 YAADPI
+299 
-305 LNPTQV
+305 
-311 AAGWVM
+311 
-317 TLFAGLQGTYWNGEP
+317 
-332 TPFTFGALVLVTAA
+332 
-346 YSRYERLATNQL
+346 
-358 PGEPTVSAGP
+358 
-368 LPLTWKLKSIDPNGD
+368 
-383 PLVYSVDLSGQPSNG
+383 
-398 LITMSPDGTFSFVP
+398 
-412 SSLDDLNNG
+412 
-421 TDVTFTVRVNDSL
+421 
-434 GFLDHPLT
+434 
-442 PDGNDAYYT
+442 
-451 VTFRYPGLGINNLPY
+451 
-466 FGSGGHAQVTGYDPV
+466 
-481 TGKVTITAE
+481 
-490 ATDADGDPLTY
+490 
-501 TASALWGSVVRNE
+501 
-514 DGTFTYTPTDAARHG
+514 
-529 AAALL
+529 
-534 GVKSDLISI
+534 
-543 WANDGRGGI
+543 
-552 TLLPT
+552 
-557 VVSVD
+557 
-562 IVSANTPP
+562 
-570 TITVGTATTEP
+570 
-581 ITGII
+581 
-586 TGSFE
+586 
-591 VKDDDDDLV
+591 
-600 IVTGDVVTPRGGVVV
+600 
-615 VTPFGYMY
+615 
-623 TPTLAARSQGGTDTF
+623 
-638 TVTLNDA
+638 
-645 HGGVVEVSV
+645 
-654 TVTINRINSN
+654 
-664 PIGGI
+664 
-669 TVALPDSDGVVR
+669 
-681 GTVAA
+681 
-686 TDFDGDDLTFTL
+686 
-698 ANGASSGHSANGGI
+698 
-712 VLLNTDG
+712 
-719 TFTFIPKPAGLLGGL
+719 
-734 TLDSFEV
+734 
-741 HVSDGRGGTT
+741 
-751 TTTVTLSA
+751 
-759 DLDIDPV
+759 
-766 VTSNVDGVVKG
+766 
-777 GLQISNNA
+777 
-785 NTGLLTYSVGSGPSK
+785 
-800 GTVTV
+800 
-805 NADGTYTYTA
+805 
-815 TTAGWNESDTF
+815 
-826 TIVGTVDGQ
+826 
-835 SITVATVTVV
+835 
-845 PKPNVAPTAPLIGGD
+845 
-860 TVIGGSGIA
+860 
-869 SGTVHAS
+869 
-876 DENGDT
+876 
-882 LHYSVDGPGGSSTKV
+882 
-897 LSNGAIVTVDQNGNW
+897 
-912 HYIPGLDS
+912 
-920 GDPVFGAIALST
+920 
-932 FTIYVTDGKGGEA
+932 
-945 STLITVNTHN
+945 
-955 LNIPVTKSGSNGTVT
+955 
-970 GGLGLSAG
+970 
-978 EQGLMTYS
+978 
-986 LGNGPSKGTV
+986 
-996 TVNADGTYTYTAT
+996 
-1009 SAGWNE
+1009 
-1015 SDTFTI
+1015 
-1021 VGTINGQSI
+1021 
-1030 TVAEVSLVPKANTAP
+1030 
-1045 TAPLLGGD
+1045 
-1053 TVIGGSGIASGTVNA
+1053 
-1068 SDADGDT
+1068 
-1075 LHFSVDG
+1075 
-1082 PGGSSTKVLS
+1082 
-1092 NGAIVTVDANGKWH
+1092 
-1106 YIPGLNSGDLG
+1106 
-1117 GLVSSIALSS
+1117 
-1127 FTIYVTDGKGGQAST
+1127 
-1142 LITVN
+1142 
-1147 THELD
+1147 
-1152 IPVTKVVNN
+1152 
-1161 GTVTGGLGLS
+1161 
-1171 AGEQGLMTYSLGNGP
+1171 
-1186 SKGTVTVNADGTY
+1186 
-1199 TYTATTAGW
+1199 
-1208 NESDTFTIV
+1208 

-1521 KGGQAS
+1521 KGGEAS

-1538 IPVTKVVNNGT
+1538 IPVTKSGSNGT

-1814 PTLSNAAP
+1814 PTLNNAAP

-2041 VTNGGANIQTV
+2041 VTNGGANIQNV

-2076 VVRNADGTYTYTRNT
+2076 VVRNADGTYTYTRNA

-2129 APVAG
+2129 APIGGAVTIT
-2134 STVVTGFSIDDN
+2134 SSSLEDNTVI
-2146 RVLGIGTLKQ
+2146 GIGTWKQ
-2156 TTTGTLKATDAD
+2156 RTSGSLAASDSD
-2168 GDTVTFTPGSFSTAN
+2168 GDAVSWTAGTFSTAN
-2183 GGTVAVNA
+2183 GGSVVVNA
-2191 DGTFTY
+2191 NGTFSY
-2197 TIEKGFSYYH
+2197 TIDKGYSYFH
-2207 GAAKI
+2207 GAAKV
-2212 GASGSAVA
+2212 GASGTAFA
-2220 DSFTATAVDGFGGS
+2220 DNFSVTVNDGFGGS
-2234 TSYSVSLSIYAINST
+2234 TTYSVNVNIYAHNDPPSVSGGVRTWLTNNWTSVFGSGSNGDSVDTAVTAQTGGGSASYNST
-2249 PTISGGG
+2249 WGTLNTSGKSSGN
-2256 RALGTVSGINV
+2256 TV
-2267 DDDDGDSLTFSHNGS
+2267 
-2282 SFTFGGRGLYTST
+2282 
-2295 LWNGSRLTVSDGY
+2295 TVTATETEY
-2308 YVVVNGVVT
+2308 YQVINGVVQV
-2317 GTPSTVTKTW
+2317 GTLSSSSRTFTV

>member
-1 MATHR
+1 
-6 KNSSKKRMRAGEFAV
+6 
-21 AAFLGLAV
+21 
-29 TAAPAVAAAD
+29 
-39 TTDGPSTGPASDS
+39 
-52 DHKASDNSGA
+52 
-62 SNGAGGSGTVKTG
+62 
-75 GLGTSENDSDDR
+75 
-87 GSGTRTGGL
+87 
-96 KERDELKDD
+96 
-105 DGLKD
+105 
-110 NDGLKNEG
+110 
-118 LKDDGVKNEGLKDE
+118 
-132 EPVGSTVL
+132 
-140 EGTDGSGAEAG
+140 
-151 GAGEGTTPIVEEQPT
+151 
-166 GEGTDTATTGEAG
+166 
-179 TGTTTTEQPGTT
+179 
-191 GGDGA
+191 
-196 TTEPAAQPP
+196 
-205 VTVPGGEGAEVPP
+205 
-218 GTVDSPSDNAPVVAP
+218 
-233 VVVPEVGH
+233 
-241 SAQYASL
+241 
-248 AGSDPTPTPPALA
+248 
-261 SALFD
+261 
-266 IDIVPKPPVIPAFEP
+266 
-281 FMGIVNAL
+281 
-289 AGFVDAIFPP
+289 
-299 YAADPI
+299 
-305 LNPTQV
+305 
-311 AAGWVM
+311 
-317 TLFAGLQGTYWNGEP
+317 
-332 TPFTFGALVLVTAA
+332 
-346 YSRYERLATNQL
+346 
-358 PGEPTVSAGP
+358 
-368 LPLTWKLKSIDPNGD
+368 
-383 PLVYSVDLSGQPSNG
+383 
-398 LITMSPDGTFSFVP
+398 
-412 SSLDDLNNG
+412 
-421 TDVTFTVRVNDSL
+421 
-434 GFLDHPLT
+434 
-442 PDGNDAYYT
+442 
-451 VTFRYPGLGINNLPY
+451 
-466 FGSGGHAQVTGYDPV
+466 
-481 TGKVTITAE
+481 
-490 ATDADGDPLTY
+490 
-501 TASALWGSVVRNE
+501 
-514 DGTFTYTPTDAARHG
+514 
-529 AAALL
+529 
-534 GVKSDLISI
+534 
-543 WANDGRGGI
+543 
-552 TLLPT
+552 
-557 VVSVD
+557 
-562 IVSANTPP
+562 
-570 TITVGTATTEP
+570 
-581 ITGII
+581 
-586 TGSFE
+586 
-591 VKDDDDDLV
+591 
-600 IVTGDVVTPRGGVVV
+600 
-615 VTPFGYMY
+615 
-623 TPTLAARSQGGTDTF
+623 
-638 TVTLNDA
+638 
-645 HGGVVEVSV
+645 
-654 TVTINRINSN
+654 
-664 PIGGI
+664 
-669 TVALPDSDGVVR
+669 
-681 GTVAA
+681 
-686 TDFDGDDLTFTL
+686 
-698 ANGASSGHSANGGI
+698 
-712 VLLNTDG
+712 
-719 TFTFIPKPAGLLGGL
+719 
-734 TLDSFEV
+734 
-741 HVSDGRGGTT
+741 
-751 TTTVTLSA
+751 
-759 DLDIDPV
+759 
-766 VTSNVDGVVKG
+766 
-777 GLQISNNA
+777 
-785 NTGLLTYSVGSGPSK
+785 
-800 GTVTV
+800 
-805 NADGTYTYTA
+805 
-815 TTAGWNESDTF
+815 
-826 TIVGTVDGQ
+826 
-835 SITVATVTVV
+835 
-845 PKPNVAPTAPLIGGD
+845 
-860 TVIGGSGIA
+860 
-869 SGTVHAS
+869 
-876 DENGDT
+876 
-882 LHYSVDGPGGSSTKV
+882 
-897 LSNGAIVTVDQNGNW
+897 
-912 HYIPGLDS
+912 
-920 GDPVFGAIALST
+920 
-932 FTIYVTDGKGGEA
+932 
-945 STLITVNTHN
+945 
-955 LNIPVTKSGSNGTVT
+955 
-970 GGLGLSAG
+970 
-978 EQGLMTYS
+978 
-986 LGNGPSKGTV
+986 
-996 TVNADGTYTYTAT
+996 
-1009 SAGWNE
+1009 
-1015 SDTFTI
+1015 
-1021 VGTINGQSI
+1021 
-1030 TVAEVSLVPKANTAP
+1030 
-1045 TAPLLGGD
+1045 
-1053 TVIGGSGIASGTVNA
+1053 
-1068 SDADGDT
+1068 
-1075 LHFSVDG
+1075 
-1082 PGGSSTKVLS
+1082 
-1092 NGAIVTVDANGKWH
+1092 
-1106 YIPGLNSGDLG
+1106 LG

-1152 IPVTKVVNN
+1152 IPVTKVVNGN

-1171 AGEQGLMTYSLGNGP
+1171 AGEQGLMTYSLGSGP

-1208 NESDTFTIV
+1208 NETDTFTIV
-1217 GTINGQ
+1217 GTIDGQ

-1340 DLNIP
+1340 DLTIP

-1371 SLGNGP
+1371 S
-1377 SKGTVTVNADGTY
+1377 
-1390 TYTATS
+1390 
-1396 AGWNESDTFTIVGT
+1396 VG
-1410 INGQSITVAEVSL
+1410 S
-1423 VPKANTA
+1423 
-1430 PTAPLLGG
+1430 
-1438 DTVIGGSGI
+1438 
-1447 ASGTVNASDADGDT
+1447 
-1461 LHYSVDGPGGSSTKV
+1461 
-1476 LSNGAI
+1476 
-1482 VTVDA
+1482 
-1487 NGKWHYIPGLNS
+1487 
-1499 GDLGGLVSS
+1499 
-1508 IALST
+1508 
-1513 FTIYVTDG
+1513 
-1521 KGGQAS
+1521 
-1527 TLITV
+1527 
-1532 NTHELD
+1532 
-1538 IPVTKVVNNGT
+1538 
-1549 VTGGLGLSAGEQGLM
+1549 
-1564 TYSLGNGPSKGTV
+1564 GPSKGTV

-1596 SDTFTIVGT
+1596 TDTFTIVGT
-1605 INGQSITVAEVSLV
+1605 INGQSITVAEVSVV

-1631 DGAVITGGSGI
+1631 DGAVIAGGSGI

-1705 TVYVTD
+1705 TVYITD

-1731 VTTSTS
+1731 VTTSNS

-1750 GAEQGVLTYS
+1750 GDEQGVLTYS
-1760 VGNGPSKGTVAINA
+1760 VGNGPSKGTVAVNA

-1794 FEILGTVGGVSIVVA
+1794 FEIIGTVGGVSIVVA

-1836 DFLGIRTQNTKGK
+1836 DFLGIRTQSTKGK

-1884 DGTFTYAITKSN
+1884 DGTFTYTITKSN
-1896 SYFHGAAAVGASGLA
+1896 SYFHGAAAVGASGLT

-1965 SDNDDDALTYN
+1965 SDNDDDPLTYS

-2041 VTNGGANIQTV
+2041 VTNGGANIQNV

-2076 VVRNADGTYTYTRNT
+2076 VVRNADGTYTYTRNAA
-2091 GLGHSTTPNDT
+2091 LGHSTTPNDT
-2102 FTIIGTDA
+2102 FTILGTDA

-2134 STVVTGFSIDDN
+2134 STVITGFSIDDN

-2249 PTISGGG
+2249 PTISGGSK
-2256 RALGTVSGINV
+2256 ALGNVSFINV
-2267 DDDDGDSLTFSHNGS
+2267 DDNDGDSLTFSHNGS
-2282 SFTFGGRGLYTST
+2282 SFTFGGRGVATST
-2295 LWNGSRLTVSDGY
+2295 LWGGNRLTVSDGY

>member
-52 DHKASDNSGA
+52 DHKAGDNTGA
-62 SNGAGGSGTVKTG
+62 SNGTGGSGTVKTG

-87 GSGTRTGGL
+87 GSDTRTGGV
-96 KERDELKDD
+96 KERDESKDD
-105 DGLKD
+105 DS
-110 NDGLKNEG
+110 LKNDD
-118 LKDDGVKNEGLKDE
+118 LKSDDLKNDDE
-132 EPVGSTVL
+132 IAGSTVL
-140 EGTDGSGAEAG
+140 TGTNGSGGENSG
-151 GAGEGTTPIVEEQPT
+151 GSVGATPIVDEQPPT
-166 GEGTDTATTGEAG
+166 EGTGTTTTGEAG
-179 TGTTTTEQPGTT
+179 TGTTTEQSGTGSNT
-191 GGDGA
+191 GGDGV
-196 TTEPAAQPP
+196 TTEPGTQS
-205 VTVPGGEGAEVPP
+205 PGTAPEGEGTEGEGTEVAP
-218 GTVDSPSDNAPVVAP
+218 GTVDGPSDNAPVVAP
-233 VVVPEVGH
+233 VVVAEVGH
-241 SAQYASL
+241 ANQYAAL
-248 AGSDPTPTPPALA
+248 AGSDPAPTPPALA

-358 PGEPTVSAGP
+358 PGAPTVSAGP

-383 PLVYSVDLSGQPSNG
+383 PLVYSVDFSGQPSNG

-412 SSLDDLNNG
+412 NSLDDLNNG

-451 VTFRYPGLGINNLPY
+451 VSFRYPGLGINNLPY

-481 TGKVTITAE
+481 TGKVTITAA

-501 TASALWGSVVRNE
+501 TAEALWGSVVRNE
-514 DGTFTYTPTDAARHG
+514 DGTFTYTPSDAARHG

-534 GVKSDLISI
+534 GVKTDLVSI

-591 VKDDDDDLV
+591 VKDDDADLV
-600 IVTGDVVTPRGGVVV
+600 IVTGDVVTPRGGIVV

-741 HVSDGRGGTT
+741 LVSDGRGGTT

-785 NTGLLTYSVGSGPSK
+785 NTGLLTYSLGSGPSK

-815 TTAGWNESDTF
+815 TTAGWNETDTF

-835 SITVATVTVV
+835 SITVATVKVV

-955 LNIPVTKSGSNGTVT
+955 LSIPVTKSGSNGTVT
-970 GGLGLSAG
+970 GGLTLTAA

-986 LGNGPSKGTV
+986 VGSGPSKGTV

-1009 SAGWNE
+1009 TAGWNE
-1015 SDTFTI
+1015 TDTFTI

-1030 TVAEVSLVPKANTAP
+1030 TVAEVSVVPKKNSAP
-1045 TAPLLGGD
+1045 SAPMVGGD
-1053 TVIGGSGIASGTVNA
+1053 TVFGGSGIASGTVNA

-1082 PGGSSTKVLS
+1082 PGGASTKVLS

-1152 IPVTKVVNN
+1152 IPVTKVVNGN

-1171 AGEQGLMTYSLGNGP
+1171 AGEQGLMTYSLGSGP

-1208 NESDTFTIV
+1208 NETDTFTIV
-1217 GTINGQ
+1217 GTIDGQ

-1290 IVSVDQ
+1290 IVSVDA

-1371 SLGNGP
+1371 S
-1377 SKGTVTVNADGTY
+1377 
-1390 TYTATS
+1390 
-1396 AGWNESDTFTIVGT
+1396 VG
-1410 INGQSITVAEVSL
+1410 S
-1423 VPKANTA
+1423 
-1430 PTAPLLGG
+1430 
-1438 DTVIGGSGI
+1438 
-1447 ASGTVNASDADGDT
+1447 
-1461 LHYSVDGPGGSSTKV
+1461 
-1476 LSNGAI
+1476 
-1482 VTVDA
+1482 
-1487 NGKWHYIPGLNS
+1487 
-1499 GDLGGLVSS
+1499 
-1508 IALST
+1508 
-1513 FTIYVTDG
+1513 
-1521 KGGQAS
+1521 
-1527 TLITV
+1527 
-1532 NTHELD
+1532 
-1538 IPVTKVVNNGT
+1538 
-1549 VTGGLGLSAGEQGLM
+1549 
-1564 TYSLGNGPSKGTV
+1564 GPSKGTV

-1596 SDTFTIVGT
+1596 TDTFTIVGT

-1631 DGAVITGGSGI
+1631 DGAVIAGGSGI

-1705 TVYVTD
+1705 TVYITD

-1731 VTTSTS
+1731 VTTSNS

-1750 GAEQGVLTYS
+1750 GDEQGVLTYS
-1760 VGNGPSKGTVAINA
+1760 VGNGPSKGTVAVNA

-1794 FEILGTVGGVSIVVA
+1794 FEIIGTVGGVSIVVA

-1836 DFLGIRTQNTKGK
+1836 DFLGIRTQSTKGK

-1884 DGTFTYAITKSN
+1884 DGTFTYTITKSN
-1896 SYFHGAAAVGASGLA
+1896 SYFHGAAAVGASGLT

-1965 SDNDDDALTYN
+1965 SDNDDDPLTYS
-1976 LVGATGGSAYTAN
+1976 LVGATGGSAYTTN

-2041 VTNGGANIQTV
+2041 VTNGGANIQNV

-2076 VVRNADGTYTYTRNT
+2076 VVRNADGTYTYTRNAA
-2091 GLGHSTTPNDT
+2091 LGHSTTPNDT
-2102 FTIIGTDA
+2102 FTILGTDA

-2134 STVVTGFSIDDN
+2134 STVITGFSIDDN

-2249 PTISGGG
+2249 PTISGGSK
-2256 RALGTVSGINV
+2256 ALGNVSFINV
-2267 DDDDGDSLTFSHNGS
+2267 DDNDGDSLTFSHNGS
-2282 SFTFGGRGLYTST
+2282 SFTFGGRGVATST
-2295 LWNGSRLTVSDGY
+2295 LWGGNRLTVSDGY